1 MARHIHKLPL
11 GHAYARSRG
20 CKHSSAEAMS
30 DAEFRRL
37 PVVRCD
43 VDDCNAALG
52 RICPDCKAV
61 Y

>member
-11 GHAYARSRG
+11 GQAYARSRG
-20 CKHSSAEAMS
+20 CRHQAAEDMS
-30 DAEFRRL
+30 DTEFRRL

-52 RICPDCKAV
+52 RICPDCQAV